1 MAKAQLVAGG
11 LAPRQ
16 GLQSLQ
22 LQGLE
27 KGLGQ
32 GPVRG
37 QGADTRR
44 TEDGGRAVGKRAPRS
59 HRCVISGSVGRQRP
73 GSDLR
78 GDRNGYG

>member
-44 TEDGGRAVGKRAPRS
+44 TEDARWG
-59 HRCVISGSVGRQRP
+59 SGLPVHTGV
-73 GSDLR
+73 
-78 GDRNGYG
+78 